1 MAKNDNLVHYLIDI
15 ANAIREK
22 NGTSD
27 LINAQDFAD
36 EIKNGGGNSGSSGWT
51 GHADAEGL
59 RAIGWTDED
68 IAYYQE
74 NGVNWNAED
83 DEYHKVTDDNKALY
97 GVLNADNV
105 WEYADRVV
113 YLPKIDY
120 SGVSWG
126 GFAEM
131 RSLVAIPHLNTS
143 NMTSAEEMFSQ
154 CQSLV
159 CVPPMDTSKVINMSR
174 MFDSCYSLVNVPPMD
189 TSNVDSMSGMFDSC
203 YSLESIPYM
212 DTSKTRLMDNM
223 FHNCRILVSIPTMDT
238 SRVTNFNYMF
248 TGCSALVS
256 IEEMSMKSKNVADD
270 MFIDCVSLT
279 RANIKDINNINLYL
293 WDAGHL
299 SKVSLLYIINNA
311 ASTSQSSIQLNSYL
325 YEKFSND
332 ADVIAALEAHPN
344 VMITD

>member
-1 MAKNDNLVHYLIDI
+1 MNT
-15 ANAIREK
+15 IRL
-22 NGTSD
+22 NTIGTPKMS
-27 LINAQDFAD
+27 
-36 EIKNGGGNSGSSGWT
+36 GGNTPSKPKWT

-59 RAIGWTDED
+59 KAIGWTDED

-83 DEYHKVTDDNKALY
+83 DEYHKVSDDNKALY
-97 GVLNADNV
+97 GVLNADNA
-105 WEYADRVV
+105 WEYADSVV

-126 GFAEM
+126 SFAEM

-143 NMTSAEEMFSQ
+143 NMTSAEGMFTQ

-159 CVPPMDTSKVINMSR
+159 CVPPMDTSKVISMR
-174 MFDSCYSLVNVPPMD
+174 GMFDSCYSLVSVPPMD
-189 TSNVDSMSGMFDSC
+189 TSNVDDMGSMFDSCYSLVSVPPMDTSNVDDMGSMFYSC

-212 DTSKTRLMDNM
+212 DTSKTRLMGDM
-223 FHNCRILVSIPTMDT
+223 FNNCRTLVSIPAMDT

-248 TGCSALVS
+248 SGCSALVS
-256 IEEMSMKSKNVADD
+256 IEEMSVKSKNVADD

-279 RANIKDINNINLYL
+279 RANIKDINNSYLYL
-293 WDAGHL
+293 CDAGHL
-299 SKVSLLYIINNA
+299 SKVSLLYIINNE

-332 ADVIAALEAHPN
+332 TDVIAALAAHPN